1 MPLAVDDLA
10 PDFVLPAHDGS
21 QVRLSDLRGRRVV
34 LWFYPEAMSPGC
46 TQQACGFRDSIESL
60 AAAGLTVLGISRDSV
75 ERLARFAERDALP
88 FPLLSDADLQVHLA
102 YDTFGEKQLYGK
114 TVQGVRRTTLVVD
127 ADGRIE
133 HAFYNTKAKGHV
145 EMLRKRLGFAAPTAD

>member
-1 MPLAVDDLA
+1 MPLAVGDIA
-10 PDFVLPAHDGS
+10 PDFVLPAHDGT
-21 QVRLSDLRGRRVV
+21 QVRLSDMRGRRVI

-46 TQQACGFRDSIESL
+46 TQQACGFRDAIEPL
-60 AAAGLTVLGISRDSV
+60 AAEGLTVLGISRDPV
-75 ERLARFAERDALP
+75 ERLARFAERDAIP
-88 FPLLSDADLQVHLA
+88 FPLLSDEDLQVHLA

>member
-1 MPLAVDDLA
+1 MPLSVGDLA

-21 QVRLSDLRGRRVV
+21 QVRLSDLRGQRVI

-46 TQQACGFRDSIESL
+46 TQQACDFRDSIASL
-60 AAAGLTVLGISRDSV
+60 AAEGLTVLGISRDAV
-75 ERLARFAERDALP
+75 ERLARFAERDAIP

-102 YDTFGEKQLYGK
+102 YDTYGEKQLYGK

-127 ADGRIE
+127 VDGRIE
-133 HAFYNTKAKGHV
+133 HAFYNTKAKNHV
-145 EMLRKRLGFAAPTAD
+145 EMLRKRLGFAAV

>member
-1 MPLAVDDLA
+1 MPLAVGDLA

-21 QVRLSDLRGRRVV
+21 QVRLSDLRGQRVI

-46 TQQACGFRDSIESL
+46 TQQACDFRDSIEAL
-60 AAAGLTVLGISRDSV
+60 AAEDLTVLGISRDSV
-75 ERLARFAERDALP
+75 ERLARFAERDAIP
-88 FPLLSDADLQVHLA
+88 FPLLSDEDLQVHLA

-127 ADGRIE
+127 AEGRIE
-133 HAFYNTKAKGHV
+133 HAFYNTKAKNHV
-145 EMLRKRLGFAAPTAD
+145 EMLRKRLGFASVATD